1 MQYWYDQQI
10 RRYILQFIKLF
21 DEFSVKVGKKDNS
34 DSQAYIRVPIRYA
47 DMSRM
52 VAHILRHNSENV
64 MNSAPFISAY
74 ITNLQIARDRLQEPR
89 LIDKVQVSER
99 KYDTSSESYVAEI
112 GNTYT
117 VERFMPVPYNLNMA
131 VDVWCSN
138 TDQKLQLIEQIL
150 VLFNPAI
157 EIQANDNP
165 LDWTNITNVELI
177 DIVWSSRAVPQGT
190 DTTLD
195 VATLTFS
202 LPIWLNPPAKVKKQS
217 IIKQIIARVNNT
229 DSIDDLDYDPRFINF
244 FENFPGQIRTNVV
257 TPENAQISVVGNNI
271 ILLGAYGAND
281 NESWK
286 EFVEIYG
293 QLQDGI
299 SKLVLRQSG
308 DPTDSAADV
317 FGTLAFHPT
326 DNNKL
331 VFTLDG
337 DSLPTVTETAT
348 DAIIDP
354 EAQYPYINP
363 TSGTLLAVVDGQR
376 YLLTTDIASGTQAW
390 GTGFSASANDIIQY
404 DGTNQV
410 WTISFDAS
418 TISETRHVTNNGST
432 PSQQWRWTGSD
443 TTGWIHS
450 YQGQYKNGYWK
461 LELAPNP

>member
-1 MQYWYDQQI
+1 MQYWYDQQV

-21 DEFSVKVGKKDNS
+21 DDFSIKVGKKSNS
-34 DSQAYIRVPIRYA
+34 DSNAFVRVPVRYA
-47 DMSRM
+47 DMQRM

-64 MNSAPFISAY
+64 MNSCPFMSAY

-89 LIDKVQVSER
+89 LIDKVQVAER
-99 KYDTSSESYVAEI
+99 KYDTSSESYTAEI

-131 VDVWCSN
+131 VDLWCSN
-138 TDQKLQLIEQIL
+138 TDQKLQIMEQIL

-157 EIQANDNP
+157 ELQANDNP

-190 DTTLD
+190 DTQLD

-217 IIKQIIARVNNT
+217 IIKQIIARVNST

-257 TPENAQISVVGNNI
+257 TPENAQISIVGTNVS
-271 ILLGAYGAND
+271 LLGAYGKND
-281 NESWK
+281 DESWK
-286 EFVEIYG
+286 EFLEIYG
-293 QLQDGI
+293 ELQDGI

-308 DPTDSAADV
+308 DPTDSDADV
-317 FGTLAFHPT
+317 YGTLAFHPT
-326 DNNKL
+326 DSNKL
-331 VFTLDG
+331 VFTLDT
-337 DSLPTVTETAT
+337 DSLPTLTETAV
-348 DAIIDP
+348 DLIIDP
-354 EAQYPYINP
+354 EVAFPAP
-363 TSGTLLAVVDGQR
+363 TANGTLPAVVDGQR
-376 YLLTTDIASGTQAW
+376 YLLANPIATGTQAW
-390 GTGFSASANDIIQY
+390 GAGFSASMNDIIQY
-404 DGTNQV
+404 DGTNAQ
-410 WTISFDAS
+410 WTVSFNAS
-418 TISETRHVTNNGST
+418 TITETRHVKNTNTGT
-432 PSQQWRWTGSD
+432 QYRWTGSD
-443 TTGWIHS
+443 TTGWIDA